1 MGFKMSESPTHSQT
15 ESEVTPYVSMLTWDD
30 SEEPTSIPE
39 VGEFE
44 SPCDDVKPGILSGI
58 VRALQNTLS
67 LLRFKIGRMRVE
79 REMFLMEIRRGRRAG
94 RILKG
99 KLVKSRVE
107 ARNERWKNNRWI
119 MKGKRAEEIV
129 DKLKEEFEGKLRQRD
144 EDVQR
149 LRNELYEAYATGGPE
164 IEGPACCVCMRSPPT
179 VVFLPCWHLAVCL
192 SCSKLTGIRDRC
204 PMCRTVPNQVVETF
218 TP

>member
-1 MGFKMSESPTHSQT
+1 MSESPAHSQT
-15 ESEVTPYVSMLTWDD
+15 ETEITPYVSMLTWDD
-30 SEEPTSIPE
+30 TEEPTSIPE

-44 SPCDDVKPGILSGI
+44 SPCDDVKPSILGGI
-58 VRALQNTLS
+58 VRVLQNTLS
-67 LLRFKIGRMRVE
+67 LLRFKIGRMNAE
-79 REMFLMEIRRGRRAG
+79 RKMFLLEITRQRRAA

-99 KLVKSRVE
+99 KLVRSRDETRSV
-107 ARNERWKNNRWI
+107 RWENSRWV
-119 MKGKRAEEIV
+119 MKGKRAQEDL
-129 DKLKEEFEGKLRQRD
+129 DKLREELEEKLRQRE

-149 LRNELYEAYATGGPE
+149 LRNELYGAYATGDPE
-164 IEGPACCVCMRSPPT
+164 IKGPACCVCMRDPPT